1 MRAIDTS
8 NMKFLH
14 RNVFSC
20 GGANGAV
27 AAVPVTVWLDR
38 EGALHH
44 IPDDPAQLP
53 VLKKLMRR
61 EMPDV

>member
-20 GGANGAV
+20 GDANGGV

-38 EGALHH
+38 EGALHYV
-44 IPDDPAQLP
+44 PDDSAQLP
-53 VLKKLMRR
+53 VLKKLMRM